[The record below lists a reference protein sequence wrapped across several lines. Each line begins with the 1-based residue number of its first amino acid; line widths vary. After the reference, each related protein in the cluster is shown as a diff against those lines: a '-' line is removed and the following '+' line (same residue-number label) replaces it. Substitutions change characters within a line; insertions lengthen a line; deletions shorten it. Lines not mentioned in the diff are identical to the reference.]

1 MKIKTKTKY
10 KFNGVAPRLSDED
23 IDPLEQDDN
32 TNEGYHL
39 LQEGWVP
46 WTFEDLS
53 DIRKLIAERM
63 PVKQRFILES
73 FLDGLNYTDV
83 GITEKHWRYHFSK
96 GIEFIKKELK
106 L

>member
-1 MKIKTKTKY
+1 MKLKTKIKHRM
-10 KFNGVAPRLSDED
+10 NAVAPRLSDED
-23 IDPLEQDDN
+23 IDPIEQDDN
-32 TNEGYHL
+32 TAEGYHL

-53 DIRKLIAERM
+53 DIRRLITDRM
-63 PVKQRFILES
+63 PAKQRFILES
-73 FLDGLNYTDV
+73 FLDGLTYADV
-83 GITEKHWRYHFSK
+83 GLTEKHWRYHFAK